1 MKCISKGVE
10 LAKKGKKL
18 ALESIIFIKNLH
30 AKIKILIFALGK
42 L

>member
-1 MKCISKGVE
+1 MSKGGE
-10 LAKKGKKL
+10 IAKKAQKL
-18 ALESIIFIKNLH
+18 ALDRIIFEKNLH